1 MEMEIKSMYRKIV
14 KDNFPETITIDIGGQ
29 KLIFRK
35 RTWNIYDEDEKLNVE
50 RGLRYG
56 ENPDQPAALYEL
68 INGNV
73 ILGDVRFFD
82 PERGLVSKIREEDM
96 LQTGKH
102 PGKINLTDVDNA
114 LNILKFLDKKPACA
128 IMKHNNPSGVAYGS
142 TLAEAFDKA
151 FWADRIA
158 AFGGA
163 VVLTRTVDKETAELV
178 ARNYFEVVCA
188 PDYEGGALDILKKW
202 KNLRILKIEEI
213 ERLYEYK
220 FKRFLDIKTLI
231 DGGLIV
237 QESQPFKIKSKE
249 DLKIAE
255 ATYKGKTYKI
265 NRPPTEKEYEDM
277 LFGWYVEVGVTS
289 NSVLFVKDES
299 TVSIGTGEQDR
310 VGVVEIAIFKAYK
323 KFIDK
328 EVFKKYGVPYA
339 VFKLEAE
346 RGERNLKDLLEI
358 EELAKA
364 ECAGLKGSVLVSDG
378 FFPFR
383 DGVDAAIKEGITAV
397 IQPGGSER
405 DFEVIEACN
414 ERNVTMVFTGQRL
427 FKH

>member
-1 MEMEIKSMYRKIV
+1 MELKSMYKKVV
-14 KDNFPETITIDIGGQ
+14 KDNFPETIVIEMDGQ
-29 KLIFRK
+29 RLIFRK
-35 RTWNIYDEDEKLNVE
+35 KMWEIYDDDEKCTLK

-68 INGNV
+68 INGNIV
-73 ILGDVRFFD
+73 LGDVRFFD
-82 PERGLVSKIREEDM
+82 PKTGLVSKIEEKDM
-96 LQTGKH
+96 IQAGKH

-142 TLAEAFDKA
+142 TSAEAFSRA

-163 VVLTRTVDKETAELV
+163 VIFTRKVDKETAELL
-178 ARNYFEVVCA
+178 AQNYFEVVCA
-188 PDYEGGALDILKKW
+188 PEYDGLAIDILKRW

-213 ERLYEYK
+213 NRLSDYR
-220 FKRFLDIKTLI
+220 FKRFIDIKTLI
-231 DGGLIV
+231 DGGLII
-237 QESQPFKIKSKE
+237 QESQPYKIKSKD
-249 DLKIAE
+249 DLKLAE
-255 ATYKGKTYKI
+255 ATHMGKTYKI
-265 NRPPTEKEYEDM
+265 KRLPTEKEYEDM
-277 LFGWYVEVGVTS
+277 LFGWYVECGVTS
-289 NSVLFVKDES
+289 NSVLFVKDEA
-299 TVSIGTGEQDR
+299 TISIGTGEQDR
-310 VGVVEIAIFKAYK
+310 VGAVEIAVFKAYK
-323 KFIDK
+323 KFIDR
-328 EVFKKYGVPYA
+328 EVFRRFGVPYS

-346 RGERNLKDLLEI
+346 RKERDIKDLIEI
-358 EELAKA
+358 EEYAK
-364 ECAGLKGSVLVSDG
+364 ESCAGLVGSVLCSDG

-383 DGVDAAIKEGITAV
+383 DGVDAAIKEGVTAI

-414 ERNVTMVFTGQRL
+414 EKNVTMVFTGQRL